1 MAANASYKNGSR
13 CTAQSFAATKTGF
26 KNLEKC
32 APQLK
37 QRIKGRAVLEF
48 KKSHRRFL
56 ILPMPTDEAFVV
68 G

>member
-1 MAANASYKNGSR
+1 
-13 CTAQSFAATKTGF
+13 
-26 KNLEKC
+26 
-32 APQLK
+32 
-37 QRIKGRAVLEF
+37 VLEF